1 MTVQIMQ
8 EGRQA
13 IPTPMNILQ
22 TIHSKQTI
30 QPILSTGLIIPQIN
44 DIHDH
49 LKHSDSTTTVTP
61 IFANRINT
69 QVYLKVVSASI
80 VGTSG
85 HKPSG

>member
-13 IPTPMNILQ
+13 IPTQMNILQ
-22 TIHSKQTI
+22 TQTI
-30 QPILSTGLIIPQIN
+30 QPILSTEPQIN

-49 LKHSDSTTTVTP
+49 LKHSDLTTTVTP

-85 HKPSG
+85 HRPLG